1 MCSKPN
7 FAQLKLLRKAKV
19 AQKLPSA
26 IGTGLILVI
35 PYPSHRGRAG
45 HLSHPIHPGQS
56 SHSSQICRPDH
67 PNLVPRFSLLPVAP

>member
-19 AQKLPSA
+19 AQKLPKA
-26 IGTGLILVI
+26 ILQTGLILVI
-35 PYPSHRGRAG
+35 LYPSHPGRAG
-45 HLSHPIHPGQS
+45 HLSHPIHTGHS
-56 SHSSQICRPDH
+56 SHPSQI